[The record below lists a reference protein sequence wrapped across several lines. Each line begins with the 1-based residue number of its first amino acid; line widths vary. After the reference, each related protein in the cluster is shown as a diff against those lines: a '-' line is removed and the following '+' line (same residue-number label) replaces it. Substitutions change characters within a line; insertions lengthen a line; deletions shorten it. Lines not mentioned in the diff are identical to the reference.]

1 MVAKYPGI
9 SIKKDGNF
17 ITKKIILTRNL
28 KDWCWQLHNNKTVV
42 LLNKNNGIFMTLDKV
57 RLMSFIKFAISALD
71 KMRIEEAKQFRA
83 RIKKMRENYQ
93 VKIKKMRESYKEK
106 VNKQRISAKAR
117 KEKK

>member
-1 MVAKYPGI
+1 MVVKYPGI

-83 RIKKMRENYQ
+83 KIKEIKK
-93 VKIKKMRESYKEK
+93 SYKEK
-106 VNKQRISAKAR
+106 INKQRISAKAR
-117 KEKK
+117 KEAK